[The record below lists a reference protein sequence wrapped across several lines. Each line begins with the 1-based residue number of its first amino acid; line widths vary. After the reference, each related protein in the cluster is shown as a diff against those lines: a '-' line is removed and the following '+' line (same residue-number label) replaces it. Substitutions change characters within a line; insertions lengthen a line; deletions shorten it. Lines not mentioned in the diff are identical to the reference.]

1 VIEHR
6 PLASLGGTEESWL
19 KAKHHFAF
27 AGVGRPEHR
36 PLGALRVW
44 NDDELAPSSGFPLHP
59 HRNVEIVLVDVA

>member
-1 VIEHR
+1 
-6 PLASLGGTEESWL
+6 LGGTEESWL